1 MSTTPTS
8 ATTALDRLATEEAI
22 ELVKTTFLHA
32 LSQALDLKKV
42 SAPMVVRTGT
52 GINDDLNG
60 LERPV
65 GFPIK
70 DMDECRAEVVHSL
83 AKWKRL
89 RLQQY
94 GFPVGQGLVTDMRAL
109 RPDEEHSPLHSIYVD
124 QFDWEKHIGPEER
137 TLDYLKA
144 TVRLI
149 YKALK
154 QTELVVQEAYASLL
168 PTLPASITFLHTE
181 DLLAR
186 YPDLSPKER
195 EDAIVQ
201 QHGAVFLIGIGG
213 ALAHGE
219 KHDGRAPD
227 YDDWTTPTS
236 PQHKGLNGDILVWN
250 TVLGRSFELSSMGIR
265 VDEIALLR
273 QLELENALDRKELY
287 FHQQLLEGKLPASI
301 GGGIGQ
307 SRLALFLLQ
316 KRHIGEVQVSIWSA
330 AVQVAAQQEGIVLL

>member
-1 MSTTPTS
+1 MKILETTS
-8 ATTALDRLATEEAI
+8 TALSQLQTEEAI
-22 ELVKTTFLHA
+22 ELVKTTFLKE

-42 SAPMVVRTGT
+42 SAPMVVLKGT

-65 GFPIK
+65 AFPIK
-70 DMDECRAEVVHSL
+70 DMGECPAEVVHSL

-89 RLQQY
+89 RLKEY
-94 GFPVGQGLVTDMRAL
+94 GIPVGKGLVTDMRAL
-109 RPDEEHSPLHSIYVD
+109 RPDEEHSALHSIYVD
-124 QFDWEKHIGPEER
+124 QFDWEKHIQPEAR
-137 TLDYLKA
+137 HLDTLKT
-144 TVRLI
+144 TVQSI

-154 QTELVVQEAYASLL
+154 ATEQKVYQSYPHLL
-168 PTLPASITFLHTE
+168 PSLPESITFVHSE
-181 DLLAR
+181 DLLAL

-213 ALAHGE
+213 ELAHGE

-227 YDDWTTPTS
+227 YDDWTTATS
-236 PQHKGLNGDILVWN
+236 EQHRGLNGDILVWN
-250 TVLGRSFELSSMGIR
+250 PVLGRAFELSSMGIR
-265 VDEIALLR
+265 VDAMALLH
-273 QLELENALDRKELY
+273 QLELEGALDRKDLY
-287 FHQQLLEGKLPASI
+287 FHQLLLEGALPQSI

-316 KRHIGEVQVSIWSA
+316 KRHIGEVQVSIWSEKERA
-330 AVQVAAQQEGIVLL
+330 KAQKAGIDLL